1 MNDQLQLMAS
11 TDADDVG
18 KLFIIFGIVS
28 LAFLIGFVLFA
39 FLLGDQGA
47 AAVAGFAVGLVAI
60 MVIVHMGAFGIG
72 NGNTGNV
79 TRFENA
85 YGVQASA
92 FVPKDSKERDLSE
105 VLKHSAE
112 GSNEYIYN
120 YKGGSQTVTVNIDSK
135 GMLRMFSDEGPI
147 ARSDH
152 ERTGR
157 LQPEGEAK
165 AGRDHDG
172 NGEVSQ

>member
-1 MNDQLQLMAS
+1 MNDQLQLMANA
-11 TDADDVG
+11 DADDVG
-18 KLFIIFGIVS
+18 KLFIIFGIMF
-28 LAFLIGFVLFA
+28 LAYLIGFVLFSA
-39 FLLGDQGA
+39 LLEDSSTG
-47 AAVAGFAVGLVAI
+47 AVAGFAVGLVAGL
-60 MVIVHMGAFGIG
+60 VIIHMGAFGIG
-72 NGNTGNV
+72 NGDAGNV
-79 TRFENA
+79 QKFEKA

-92 FVPKDSKERDLSE
+92 FIPKDSKERELSE
-105 VLKHSAE
+105 TLKHSTE

-147 ARSDH
+147 TRSDH

-172 NGEVSQ
+172 NGKASQ